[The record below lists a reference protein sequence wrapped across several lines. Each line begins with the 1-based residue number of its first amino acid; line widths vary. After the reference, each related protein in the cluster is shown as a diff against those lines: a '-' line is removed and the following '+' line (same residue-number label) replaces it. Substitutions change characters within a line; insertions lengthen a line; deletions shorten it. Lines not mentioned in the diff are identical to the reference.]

1 MRIRKGVK
9 PVNVFQDIRDTA
21 VPLLNEPITLLVLI
35 GFVLWAGIFD
45 IKTLK
50 ITNRF
55 NKIYLVTGLALMA
68 LHFAE
73 KSWGLPELMP
83 SLAFGWTNIWGMLAG
98 FGFLFIPA
106 FFKNH
111 PMGGDIKMTAVLGF
125 WIGFEPLLYVLFI
138 GALLNAVYWMG
149 AFSIWKEYG
158 SKTLMPFA
166 PFFALGVLVV
176 YGIGYFA

>member
-1 MRIRKGVK
+1 MEFLM
-9 PVNVFQDIRDTA
+9 NTLRDATS
-21 VPLLNEPITLLVLI
+21 PLLAEPIALACLVL
-35 GFVLWAGIFD
+35 FTVWAGVFD

-55 NKIYLVTGLALMA
+55 NQVFFLTGWMFMAIGFVTALP
-68 LHFAE
+68 
-73 KSWGLPELMP
+73 SIIP
-83 SLAFGWTNIWGMLAG
+83 SLSLGWTNVAGMIAG
-98 FGFLFIPA
+98 FLILFIPA

-125 WIGFEPLLYVLFI
+125 WIGLEPMIFVLLV
-138 GALLNAVYWMG
+138 GVAANALYWMG

-176 YGIGYFA
+176 YGVGALI